1 MSQENAEIEA
11 HYRRLE
17 RMYHSAPVNEDSKP
31 RLRVESGGA
40 SIEMAVRPSSF
51 HGAGALH
58 GSVFFKML
66 DDAAAFAIYS
76 VETEVFVATASFTT
90 YLLKPVTAGRL
101 VATGTVVSKSR
112 RTYVAEAVLR
122 CGEDQVGRG
131 SGVFLRT
138 SNQLASLP
146 SYAGAPTN
154 LDLVRSISADW
165 QSGDYSS
172 AEWAHPNIEYVIADG
187 PTPGS
192 WTGLAGMAD
201 GFRAF
206 ASAWEQYR
214 IEPAEYR
221 ELDGERVL
229 VLFHPSGRGK
239 TSGLELGQVGT
250 KTAGLFHIRE
260 GKVRKL
266 VFYMDG
272 DRALADL
279 GLSEQDAHADS

>member
-1 MSQENAEIEA
+1 MSQENVELVRRHLEA
-11 HYRRLE
+11 FISGDYDTAISFTDPYLVLDRTRIGPEEPAFGRSDVDRLIGRFKAAFDGYE
-17 RMYHSAPVNEDSKP
+17 YDLAG
-31 RLRVESGGA
+31 LREL
-40 SIEMAVRPSSF
+40 
-51 HGAGALH
+51 GAGTVLAV
-58 GSVFFKML
+58 GRERGRGRTSGIPV
-66 DDAAAFAIYS
+66 DQPFAGL
-76 VETEVFVATASFTT
+76 FTVIDRRIARIT
-90 YLLKPVTAGRL
+90 YFQ
-101 VATGTVVSKSR
+101 SE
-112 RTYVAEAVLR
+112 AEALEAVGLR
-122 CGEDQVGRG
+122 A
-131 SGVFLRT
+131 L
-138 SNQLASLP
+138 
-146 SYAGAPTN
+146 TN

-192 WTGLAGMAD
+192 WTGLAGMAE

-279 GLSEQDAHADS
+279 GLAPKAGASST